1 MQKGKYKQ
9 DIIHRFNELGYN
21 VNFRLLTA
29 SSYGVPQSRKR
40 VFFIGLRKDIF
51 ENEFFN
57 FDNLPTQNIV
67 STKEAMSDLP
77 EAISSNDHIEYS
89 KPPTNNFQKLM
100 RVNSEG
106 VFNHQITNHTAQ
118 TKEIIAQVPD
128 GGGIKDL
135 PEELYKVRNYNNA
148 FRRMNSKLPS
158 NTIDCG
164 HRNYFHYEKQST
176 YGKRKCKNTKFS

>member
-67 STKEAMSDLP
+67 STKG
-77 EAISSNDHIEYS
+77 N
-89 KPPTNNFQKLM
+89 
-100 RVNSEG
+100 V
-106 VFNHQITNHTAQ
+106 
-118 TKEIIAQVPD
+118 
-128 GGGIKDL
+128 
-135 PEELYKVRNYNNA
+135 
-148 FRRMNSKLPS
+148 
-158 NTIDCG
+158 
-164 HRNYFHYEKQST
+164 
-176 YGKRKCKNTKFS
+176 